1 MAARYTNGRHAW
13 LAHALPALVGML
25 RLKGER
31 EADERDEITREDA
44 FPADDETTEAGLE
57 EYGKADP
64 HPVWTPPLRG
74 LAVAAGTFVPTF
86 LLIFVGLPY
95 VLGSATPARTPITP
109 GDRPLASLGADPGS
123 SAKPPASEVLR
134 GEPRSDPAARGLGS
148 WLFSGPPAADEPK
161 SAPPRAESPKI
172 DSPRIDP
179 PKIDSRIDSPRADTK
194 IEEPAP
200 AVVPE
205 PAPTLPPRQG
215 QADRSPAPEPRA
227 PEASRLAAAPTAP
240 PEPRAPEPRP
250 APEPRS
256 APRESREWTPAAAF
270 TDRAAAGRLAASI
283 EKQGY
288 PVEIRQDRSSS
299 RPWVVWIGAQ
309 PSGGSRRR

>member
-1 MAARYTNGRHAW
+1 MGARCTNARRAR

-31 EADERDEITREDA
+31 EADDRDEITREDV
-44 FPADDETTEAGLE
+44 FPADETTEPDLE
-57 EYGKADP
+57 IYGEVDP
-64 HPVWTPPLRG
+64 GPAWTPPLRG

-86 LLIFVGLPY
+86 LLIFFGLPY
-95 VLGSATPARTPITP
+95 MLGSATPARTPTTP
-109 GDRPLASLGADPGS
+109 GSGPLASLGADPGS
-123 SAKPPASEVLR
+123 SPKPSASEVLR
-134 GEPRSDPAARGLGS
+134 GDAPSDPAARGLGS

-161 SAPPRAESPKI
+161 SEPPSAESPKI
-172 DSPRIDP
+172 DSPRIDSP
-179 PKIDSRIDSPRADTK
+179 RIDSK

-205 PAPTLPPRQG
+205 PGPALPPRQG
-215 QADRSPAPEPRA
+215 QADSSPAPEPRA
-227 PEASRLAAAPTAP
+227 PEASRRAAAPTAP

-256 APRESREWTPAAAF
+256 APREAREWTPAAAF
-270 TDRAAAGRLAASI
+270 TDRAAAGRLATSI